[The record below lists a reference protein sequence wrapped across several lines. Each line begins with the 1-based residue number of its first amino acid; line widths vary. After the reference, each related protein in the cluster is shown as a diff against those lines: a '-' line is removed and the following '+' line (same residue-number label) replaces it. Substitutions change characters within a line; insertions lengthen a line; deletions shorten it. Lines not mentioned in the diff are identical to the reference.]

1 MARAQDP
8 SGDFFHQKEGF
19 AQVARWIALDPDKET
34 SIYRK
39 FDELAARNLLY
50 LQSELLVLENKLD
63 QLDRSDAKSDDMDLA
78 DAIMTWETLE
88 RQYNAGSEK
97 ARVRMDLIVKIRAKL
112 KEYHEALLLQSEI
125 AKLKQPSKR
134 ILDTYREWFNNPRP
148 VLGGLSKT
156 FLDNPDDLVG
166 LHSLETDYL
175 SIFLRRYWPFKE
187 EISLDSHRSVGRY
200 YEKSISAATAIISIL
215 IAAFLLVGPIT
226 ALYFVANDAAKLG
239 MLAAF
244 TALFALS
251 VGLMTNAKRAE
262 IFASTAA
269 YAAVLVVFVSG
280 NISNSTTLP
289 AT

>member
-1 MARAQDP
+1 MARAQDS
-8 SGDFFHQKEGF
+8 SGNFFRLKEGF

-34 SIYRK
+34 FIYRR

-50 LQSELLVLENKLD
+50 LQSVLLALENKLD
-63 QLDRSDAKSDDMDLA
+63 RLDRSDAKSDDMDLA

-88 RQYNAGSEK
+88 RQYNTGSEN

-125 AKLKQPSKR
+125 AKLEQPSKR

-156 FLDNPDDLVG
+156 FLDDPGDLVG

-187 EISLDSHRSVGRY
+187 EISLGSRRSVGRY
-200 YEKSISAATAIISIL
+200 HEKSISAATAIISIL

-226 ALYFVANDAAKLG
+226 ALYFVINDAAKLG

-244 TALFALS
+244 TALFAVS
-251 VGLMTNAKRAE
+251 VGLITNAKRAE

-269 YAAVLVVFVSG
+269 YAAVLVVFVGG

-289 AT
+289 TT

>member
-1 MARAQDP
+1 MD
-8 SGDFFHQKEGF
+8 QKSPQGSRYQRKNGF
-19 AQVARWIALDPDKET
+19 AQVARWVALDPDKET

-39 FDELAARNLLY
+39 FDALAARNLLY
-50 LQSELLVLENKLD
+50 LQSELLVLENKLEQID
-63 QLDRSDAKSDDMDLA
+63 INDAKSDDMDLG

-88 RQYNAGSEK
+88 QQFNNGNEK
-97 ARVRMDLIVKIRAKL
+97 ARVRMDLIIKIRARI

-125 AKLKQPSKR
+125 TKLKQPSKR
-134 ILDTYREWFNNPRP
+134 IIKTYREWFNNPRP

-156 FLDNPDDLVG
+156 FLDDSDDLVG

-187 EISLDSHRSVGRY
+187 EISMDSRYNVGRY
-200 YEKSISAATAIISIL
+200 HEKSISAATAIITIL

-226 ALYFVANDAAKLG
+226 GLYFVVNDAAKLG

>member
-1 MARAQDP
+1 MARAQDS
-8 SGDFFHQKEGF
+8 SGNIFHQKEGF
-19 AQVARWIALDPDKET
+19 AQVAMWIALDPDKET

-78 DAIMTWETLE
+78 DAARTWETLE
-88 RQYNAGSEK
+88 RQNTMGYEEAQI
-97 ARVRMDLIVKIRAKL
+97 RMDLIIKIRAKL

-125 AKLKQPSKR
+125 AKLKPPSKR
-134 ILDTYREWFNNPRP
+134 ILDTHREWFSNPRP

-156 FLDNPDDLVG
+156 FLDDSDDLVG

-175 SIFLRRYWPFKE
+175 SILLRRYWPFKE

-200 YEKSISAATAIISIL
+200 HEKSISTATAIISIL
-215 IAAFLLVGPIT
+215 IAASLLVGPIT
-226 ALYFVANDAAKLG
+226 GLYFVANNAAKLG
-239 MLAAF
+239 MLAVF

-251 VGLMTNAKRAE
+251 VGIMTNAKRAE

-280 NISNSTTLP
+280 NISNSTSLP